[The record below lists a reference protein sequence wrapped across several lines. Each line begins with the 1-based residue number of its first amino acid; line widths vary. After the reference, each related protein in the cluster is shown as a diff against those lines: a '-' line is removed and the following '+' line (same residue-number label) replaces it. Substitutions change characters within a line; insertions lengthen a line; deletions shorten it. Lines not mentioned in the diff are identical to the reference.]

1 MRNFPTEGG
10 AFPKTTAPPFA
21 PKMHPLEILLKL
33 GLFAKKKRYTNVYL
47 FFLCAALLLC
57 QHDRP
62 AAEHFIRLEWFRSF
76 FFGADVL

>member
-1 MRNFPTEGG
+1 MRNFPTEGCISENYC
-10 AFPKTTAPPFA
+10 TPFCTENA
-21 PKMHPLEILLKL
+21 PLEILLKL

-47 FFLCAALLLC
+47 FFLGAALLLC

-76 FFGADVL
+76 FFGAGVL

>member
-1 MRNFPTEGG
+1 MRNFPTEGVH
-10 AFPKTTAPPFA
+10 FRKLLHPLLRRKCP
-21 PKMHPLEILLKL
+21 PLEILLKL

-76 FFGADVL
+76 LFGGGVL

>member
-1 MRNFPTEGG
+1 MRNFSTEGG

-62 AAEHFIRLEWFRSF
+62 AAEHFIRLGWFRSF
-76 FFGADVL
+76 LFGGGVL

>member
-33 GLFAKKKRYTNVYL
+33 GLFAKKKRYTNVCL

-76 FFGADVL
+76 FFGVDVL

>member
-1 MRNFPTEGG
+1 MRDFSTEGVH
-10 AFPKTTAPPFA
+10 FRKLLHPLFA

-62 AAEHFIRLEWFRSF
+62 AAEHFIRL
-76 FFGADVL
+76 G

>member
-1 MRNFPTEGG
+1 MRNFSTEGG

-33 GLFAKKKRYTNVYL
+33 GLFSKKKRYTNVCL

-76 FFGADVL
+76 LFGGGVL

>member
-1 MRNFPTEGG
+1 MQNKYLLPT
-10 AFPKTTAPPFA
+10 ASK
-21 PKMHPLEILLKL
+21 PLIYLRFLKSYNYTPT
-33 GLFAKKKRYTNVYL
+33 KKKRYTNVCL

-76 FFGADVL
+76 FFGGGVL

>member
-76 FFGADVL
+76 FFGGGVL

>member
-1 MRNFPTEGG
+1 MQNKYLLPT
-10 AFPKTTAPPFA
+10 ASK
-21 PKMHPLEILLKL
+21 PLIYLRFLKSYNYTRT
-33 GLFAKKKRYTNVYL
+33 KKKRYTNVYL

-76 FFGADVL
+76 FFGMDVL

>member
-1 MRNFPTEGG
+1 M
-10 AFPKTTAPPFA
+10 
-21 PKMHPLEILLKL
+21 MIKL

-76 FFGADVL
+76 LFGGGVL

>member
-1 MRNFPTEGG
+1 M
-10 AFPKTTAPPFA
+10 
-21 PKMHPLEILLKL
+21 
-33 GLFAKKKRYTNVYL
+33 YL

-76 FFGADVL
+76 FFGVDVL

>member
-76 FFGADVL
+76 LFGVDVL

>member
-1 MRNFPTEGG
+1 MQNKYLLPT
-10 AFPKTTAPPFA
+10 ASK
-21 PKMHPLEILLKL
+21 PLIYLRFLKSYNYTRT
-33 GLFAKKKRYTNVYL
+33 KKKRYTNVYL

-76 FFGADVL
+76 LFGGGVL

>member
-62 AAEHFIRLEWFRSF
+62 TAEHFIRLGWFRSF
-76 FFGADVL
+76 LFGGGVL

>member
-1 MRNFPTEGG
+1 MRNFPTEGVH
-10 AFPKTTAPPFA
+10 FRKLLHPPFA

-62 AAEHFIRLEWFRSF
+62 AAEHFIRL
-76 FFGADVL
+76 G

>member
-33 GLFAKKKRYTNVYL
+33 GLFAKKKRYTNVCL

-62 AAEHFIRLEWFRSF
+62 AAEHFIRLGWFRSF
-76 FFGADVL
+76 LFGGGVL

>member
-76 FFGADVL
+76 FFGVDVL

>member
-1 MRNFPTEGG
+1 MRNFPTGGG

-76 FFGADVL
+76 FFGVDVL